1 MAKYRI
7 EIKRSAAKEIK
18 KINKEDLDLI
28 LSTINKLSVNPRP
41 AGAIK
46 LTGKDLYRIRAGNY
60 RILYEIVDKLV
71 LVTIVKVG
79 HRREI

>member
-41 AGAIK
+41 VGAIK

-60 RILYEIVDKLV
+60 RILYEIFDKLV

-79 HRREI
+79 HR

>member
-7 EIKRSAAKEIK
+7 EIKRSAAKENK

-41 AGAIK
+41 VGAIK

-60 RILYEIVDKLV
+60 RILYEIIEIDF
-71 LVTIVKVG
+71 TILLL
-79 HRREI
+79 HLCR

>member
-18 KINKEDLDLI
+18 KINKEDLNII
-28 LSTINKLSVNPRP
+28 LSAINKLSTNPKP
-41 AGAIK
+41 VGAIK

-60 RILYEIVDKLV
+60 RILYEIIDKSV
-71 LVTIVKVG
+71 LITIIK
-79 HRREI
+79 